1 MTTTS
6 LYNVKHA
13 RIQTT
18 MPGGQTHPEIVTTKS
33 VSFSIIYEREN
44 NIVSLMRPIR
54 EPSISKGVRFKFESG
69 VGMTIFKE
77 GLVKFQGARPL
88 ATPSFTAHGDVSVRF
103 RA

>member
-18 MPGGQTHPEIVTTKS
+18 MPGGQTHPEILTTKS

-44 NIVSLMRPIR
+44 NIVFYRGCMVSNASNKGTFHIERGPI
-54 EPSISKGVRFKFESG
+54 
-69 VGMTIFKE
+69 
-77 GLVKFQGARPL
+77 
-88 ATPSFTAHGDVSVRF
+88 
-103 RA
+103 